1 MRLRYYSRFSGMP
14 HNSDIRRAFEYRRS
28 EQSTARGFI
37 AADLN
42 CAGQWRQWAFDLPEC
57 IPQVREAIG
66 AARSRRIALGSVL
79 PK

>member
-1 MRLRYYSRFSGMP
+1 MRYTLWQDFPRAANNSQLRLLL
-14 HNSDIRRAFEYRRS
+14 EYRRS